1 VVTRTLLSL
10 TLAAALLQ
18 SAVPSFT
25 QQDLATAGAGSPFY
39 RIPALAVTTNGTLL
53 AAYDARPT
61 LGDLPSPIALVMRRS
76 TDNGRTWLPQFV
88 VRQEPAPEGVGDPS
102 LLVDR
107 VTGRV
112 FLFHAAGRNQGFF
125 GSHTGNRHD
134 DPDVLQADV
143 SYSDDD
149 GLTWTH
155 RRITSEIKDRAWG
168 GIFASSGQGIQL
180 RYGPHAGR
188 LVQQY
193 VVRFEGRTWA
203 ASAYSDDH
211 GDTWRMGRLVGPDAD
226 ENKSVELS
234 DGTLMLNIRAKP
246 FRKVALSRDGGATW
260 TGLRDEEQL
269 IDPANNAS
277 IIRVYPEAPT
287 GTPEARQLL
296 FSNTESRDHRENL
309 TLRLSCDNGATWPV
323 RKVVEP
329 SGASYSTLARL
340 PDGRFGLL
348 YERGSVTAIAFATFN
363 LEWLGGGCGPS
374 SPIVTA
380 QVKGRVFDEYGASI
394 PDASVAFEPV
404 DPASGLTPFGTVT
417 DSRGRF
423 DFIGIHPGTYRVT
436 GKALGFETTVF
447 VQEVAAEEDNDVT
460 VVVRRRGRR
469 MTPCPIAAH
478 C

>member
-1 VVTRTLLSL
+1 MVTRTLLILAL
-10 TLAAALLQ
+10 TAVLLQPAAAPL
-18 SAVPSFT
+18 AE
-25 QQDLATAGAGSPFY
+25 QDLATAGAGSPFY

-76 TDNGRTWLPQFV
+76 IDNGRTWLPQFV
-88 VRQEPAPEGVGDPS
+88 VRQEQAPEGFGDPS
-102 LLVDR
+102 LIVDR

-112 FLFHAAGRNQGFF
+112 FLFHAAGWNQGFF

-155 RRITSEIKDRAWG
+155 RRITSQIKDPAWG

-193 VVRFEGRTWA
+193 VVRFEGQNWA

-246 FRKVALSRDGGATW
+246 FRKVAFSRDGGQSW
-260 TGLRDEEQL
+260 TGLRDEVQL

-277 IIRVYPEAPT
+277 VIRLYPEAPT

-296 FSNTESRDHRENL
+296 FSNTESRDRRENL
-309 TLRLSCDNGATWPV
+309 TLRLSCDDGATWPI

-329 SGASYSTLARL
+329 AGASYSTLARL
-340 PDGRFGLL
+340 ADGRFGLL
-348 YERGSVTAIAFATFN
+348 YERGSVDRLVFAAFD
-363 LEWLGGGCGPS
+363 LDWLGGGCPQ
-374 SPIVTA
+374 SPAVVTA
-380 QVKGRVFDEYGASI
+380 QIRGRVFDEYGASI

-404 DPASGLTPFGTVT
+404 DPASGLTSFGSVT

-423 DFIGIHPGTYRVT
+423 DFIGIRPGTYRVT

-447 VQEVAAEEDNDVT
+447 IEDVVAEEDNNVT
-460 VVVRRRGRR
+460 VVVRRQR
-469 MTPCPIAAH
+469 
-478 C
+478 